1 MGNKVLMYHQKMMVN
16 RKTRLVVG
24 SQEIR
29 NILIIEE
36 DRFISPSE
44 NSPLNSLVS
53 SIHLADIISGDN
65 IEKVLFYKD
74 HYRHSIAVMNDSI
87 INLFETG
94 INVYVSNCG
103 LIILWGEHDIY
114 STVDMQELNFH
125 LAFDN
130 FLKNYNIK
138 DIFSKD
144 YKDFMRLES
153 RKNKSIIEV
162 PFSTEIDLKSN
173 CSAKIILPKYLL

>member
-1 MGNKVLMYHQKMMVN
+1 MGNKVLMHHQKMMVN
-16 RKTRLVVG
+16 RMTRLVVG

-29 NILIIEE
+29 NVLITEE
-36 DRFISPSE
+36 DRFISPE
-44 NSPLNSLVS
+44 EGKPLNSLVS
-53 SIHLADIISGDN
+53 SIHFANIISGEN
-65 IEKVLFYKD
+65 LERVLFYKD

-87 INLFETG
+87 INLFEGG

-125 LAFDN
+125 LAFNN
-130 FLKNYNIK
+130 FLKKYNIK

-144 YKDFMRLES
+144 YKDFMHLES
-153 RKNKSIIEV
+153 RKNKATITV
-162 PFSTEIDLKSN
+162 PFSTEIDLKSD
-173 CSAKIILPKYLL
+173 CSTKIILPEYLL